1 MSLPTEIVELILEDF
16 ILEHS
21 MDRIDFG
28 FIDFNPQYYLTPL
41 LRVCRLWNE
50 VAEKYLYRS
59 IAVGSKV
66 RPLQLSR
73 INGESIFEYWK
84 RKALLYEDVYS
95 KRDGHEFAERLLAT
109 LTSRP
114 RLAALVKTLQLSI
127 QLTNDDEESPEWT
140 RTNIRILQLCRNVEN
155 VEIRGFDHTELGLLV
170 DVLKEKSLVSFC
182 ISKPSLPYAG
192 PCTRRRVAFLSQILG
207 MMGKWSRLQRIRV
220 EEFLDDE
227 RSEDSLSMDT
237 AQSSEW
243 CPELQE
249 IIFRG
254 TSLFDFEFRA
264 LRSTSYGVTKL
275 SVSLYGKRVGERG
288 DAAIDGLCE
297 CLRKWSS
304 TLEYLKLDALE
315 YRIASQA
322 LTEAITGLRSLR
334 ELQVA
339 TLRLQLASISQLPQL
354 IRFGCLLM
362 YPLAELESLLED
374 SSRFPSITLIA
385 LLLSGGSDRFYH
397 KDRFENQIKGMC
409 TRRKIRLVEE
419 HVIWHCLEFGGIP
432 LDADFVL

>member
-1 MSLPTEIVELILEDF
+1 M
-16 ILEHS
+16 
-21 MDRIDFG
+21 
-28 FIDFNPQYYLTPL
+28 
-41 LRVCRLWNE
+41 
-50 VAEKYLYRS
+50 
-59 IAVGSKV
+59 
-66 RPLQLSR
+66 
-73 INGESIFEYWK
+73 
-84 RKALLYEDVYS
+84 
-95 KRDGHEFAERLLAT
+95 
-109 LTSRP
+109 
-114 RLAALVKTLQLSI
+114 
-127 QLTNDDEESPEWT
+127 

-182 ISKPSLPYAG
+182 ISKPRLPYG
-192 PCTRRRVAFLSQILG
+192 RPCTRIRVGIFSQILS
-207 MMGKWSRLQRIRV
+207 MMKKWSRLQRIRV
-220 EEFLDDE
+220 EEFLDDV
-227 RSEDSLSMDT
+227 RSEDSLSMDA
-237 AQSSEW
+237 AQSSEC

-264 LRSTSYGVTKL
+264 LRSTSCGVTKL

-297 CLRKWSS
+297 CLRKWTS
-304 TLEYLKLDALE
+304 TLEYLKLDVLV
-315 YRIASQA
+315 YDTASQA

-339 TLRLQLASISQLPQL
+339 NLRLELASISQLPQL
-354 IRFGCLLM
+354 IRFGCFQR
-362 YPLAELESLLED
+362 YPWAELESLLED

-385 LLLSGGSDRFYH
+385 LLLGGSDRFYDP
-397 KDRFENQIKGMC
+397 DRFENQIKRMC

-419 HVIWHCLEFGGIP
+419 HVIWHCLEFSGIP